1 METSLKNR
9 KDSTSGARSP
19 RSSASRGGT
28 RTGFVAKKKVQ
39 NAFLNEVLSPI
50 PSVNLPVCDKPFGQ
64 VTENG
69 VAYWTYKN
77 EFKIDAASNIEYLA
91 AAVEAYCNIQC
102 AEFDFTPSENA
113 LADLSELLR
122 IAKSVAPTDHEI
134 SLDYDEKM
142 NMIVILEYD
151 LCDFDYNTLFFF
163 PVSFVEKLPKELRP
177 IVKSAYSVLSI
188 CNYAQMP
195 EDHCDASYV
204 LGLWDEGEQLAE
216 LKNEDEERYN
226 ELKSFIDSY
235 LEGEIHQLIC
245 ECSSFPKDLDK
256 MRNDL
261 EEARTKYAGTQ
272 YGPLINSLR
281 DGLILRDEDT
291 WMNYSR
297 TPCFC
302 NIEDF
307 DEHDEG
313 MMDPSR
319 LFVMV
324 YDLMD
329 EIVEGITDCIN
340 GEAGSLDVSGL
351 YDFRKLTPD
360 IDTEFCASDF
370 PKRWSEWFGS
380 FVDITEHIGNE
391 QSTDTCA
398 G

>member
-69 VAYWTYKN
+69 VVFWTYKN
-77 EFKIDAASNIEYLA
+77 EFKIDAESNIKYLA
-91 AAVEAYCNIQC
+91 DAVKAYCKVQC
-102 AEFDFTPSENA
+102 ADFDFTPSDNP
-113 LADLSELLR
+113 LADLSELLC
-122 IAKSVAPTDHEI
+122 IVKSVAPTDHEI

-142 NMIVILEYD
+142 NMVVILEYD
-151 LCDFDYNTLFFF
+151 LCDFDYNTIFFF
-163 PVSFVEKLPKELRP
+163 PVSFIERLPKELRP
-177 IVKSAYSVLSI
+177 IVTSAYSVLSI

-235 LEGEIHQLIC
+235 LEGKIHQLIC
-245 ECSSFPKDLDK
+245 ECHSFPSDLDK
-256 MRNDL
+256 MRSDL
-261 EEARTKYAGTQ
+261 EEARAKYAGTQ
-272 YGPLINSLR
+272 YGPLLNSIR
-281 DGLILRDEDT
+281 DGLILSEEDK
-291 WMNYSR
+291 WINYIR
-297 TPCFC
+297 TPFWC

-340 GEAGSLDVSGL
+340 GEASSIDVSGL
-351 YDFRKLTPD
+351 YDFRILTPE
-360 IDTEFCASDF
+360 IDSDFCASDF
-370 PKRWSEWFGS
+370 PKRWAEWFCS

-391 QSTDTCA
+391 QSTDTSA

>member
-9 KDSTSGARSP
+9 KDSTPGARSP
-19 RSSASRGGT
+19 RSSSSRRGT
-28 RTGFVAKKKVQ
+28 RTGFVAEKKVQ
-39 NAFLNEVLSPI
+39 NSFLNEVLSPI

-64 VTENG
+64 VAENG
-69 VAYWTYKN
+69 VVYWTYRD
-77 EFKIDAASNIEYLA
+77 EIKIDVASNIEYLSS
-91 AAVEAYCNIQC
+91 AVKAYCKIQY

-113 LADLSELLR
+113 LADLSKLLC
-122 IAKSVAPTDHEI
+122 IAKDAAPTNHEI
-134 SLDYDEKM
+134 SLDYDEET

-163 PVSFVEKLPKELRP
+163 PVSFVERLPKKLRP
-177 IVKSAYSVLSI
+177 IVTSAYSVIAI

-195 EDHCDASYV
+195 EDHCDASYA

-216 LKNEDEERYN
+216 LKEEDEERYN

-235 LEGEIHQLIC
+235 LEGDIHQLIC
-245 ECSSFPKDLDK
+245 ECSSFPRDLDK

-261 EEARTKYAGTQ
+261 EEARAKYAGTQ
-272 YGPLINSLR
+272 YGPLLNSLR
-281 DGLILRDEDT
+281 DGLILYEEDT
-291 WMNYSR
+291 WMNYAR
-297 TPCFC
+297 TPCHC

-319 LFVMV
+319 LFLMV

-329 EIVEGITDCIN
+329 EIVEGITNYIN
-340 GEAGSLDVSGL
+340 ADANSIDVSGL

-360 IDTEFCASDF
+360 IDSDFCASDF
-370 PKRWSEWFGS
+370 PKRWAEWFSS
-380 FVDITEHIGNE
+380 FVDITEHIRNE
-391 QSTDTCA
+391 QPTDTCA

>member
-1 METSLKNR
+1 METSLKNW

-19 RSSASRGGT
+19 QSSTSRGRT
-28 RTGFVAKKKVQ
+28 RAGFVTEKKVQ

-50 PSVNLPVCDKPFGQ
+50 PLVNLPVCDKPFGQ

-69 VAYWTYKN
+69 VVYWTYKN

-91 AAVEAYCNIQC
+91 AAVGAYCNIQC
-102 AEFDFTPSENA
+102 AEFDFTPSENT
-113 LADLSELLR
+113 LADLSELLC
-122 IAKSVAPTDHEI
+122 IAKSVAPSDHEI

-142 NMIVILEYD
+142 NMVVIHEYD

-163 PVSFVEKLPKELRP
+163 PVSFVERLPKELRP
-177 IVKSAYSVLSI
+177 IVTSAYSVLSI

-216 LKNEDEERYN
+216 LKKEDEDRYN

-235 LEGEIHQLIC
+235 LEGKIHQLIC
-245 ECSSFPKDLDK
+245 ECHSFPSDLDK
-256 MRNDL
+256 MRSDL
-261 EEARTKYAGTQ
+261 EEARAKYAGTQ
-272 YGPLINSLR
+272 YGPLLNSIR
-281 DGLILRDEDT
+281 DGLILSEEDK
-291 WMNYSR
+291 WINYIR
-297 TPCFC
+297 TPFWC

-307 DEHDEG
+307 DEHNEG

-329 EIVEGITDCIN
+329 EIVEGITNCIN
-340 GEAGSLDVSGL
+340 GEASSIDVSGL
-351 YDFRKLTPD
+351 YDFRILTPE
-360 IDTEFCASDF
+360 IDSDFCASDF
-370 PKRWSEWFGS
+370 PKRWAEWFCS
-380 FVDITEHIGNE
+380 FVDITEHIRNE
-391 QSTDTCA
+391 QSTDTSA

>member
-9 KDSTSGARSP
+9 KGFTSGATSP
-19 RSSASRGGT
+19 QSSESLRGT
-28 RTGFVAKKKVQ
+28 RASFVTEKNKQ
-39 NAFLNEVLSPI
+39 NSFLNEVLNPI

-69 VAYWTYKN
+69 VVYWTYKN
-77 EFKIDAASNIEYLA
+77 EVKIDAANNIKYLT
-91 AAVEAYCNIQC
+91 AAVEAYCRIQC
-102 AEFDFTPSENA
+102 AEFDFVPSENT
-113 LADLSELLR
+113 LADLSKLLY
-122 IAKSVAPTDHEI
+122 IAKTVAPPDHEI
-134 SLDYDEKM
+134 SLDYDEKT
-142 NMIVILEYD
+142 NMVVILEYD
-151 LCDFDYNTLFFF
+151 LCDFDYNTLFLF

-177 IVKSAYSVLSI
+177 IVTSAYSVLST

-195 EDHCDASYV
+195 EDHCDASYT
-204 LGLWDEGEQLAE
+204 LGLWDDGEQLAE
-216 LKNEDEERYN
+216 LKEEDEERYN
-226 ELKSFIDSY
+226 ELKSVIDSY

-245 ECSSFPKDLDK
+245 ECSSFPSDLNK
-256 MRNDL
+256 MRQDL
-261 EEARTKYAGTQ
+261 EEARAKYAGTQ
-272 YGPLINSLR
+272 YGPLLNSIR
-281 DGLILRDEDT
+281 DGLILHDEDV
-291 WMNYSR
+291 WMNYAR
-297 TPCFC
+297 NPCFC

-319 LFVMV
+319 LFVVV

-340 GEAGSLDVSGL
+340 GEASSIDVSGL

-360 IDTEFCASDF
+360 IDTDFCASDF
-370 PKRWSEWFGS
+370 PKRWAEWFSS

-391 QSTDTCA
+391 QSTDTCV

>member
-1 METSLKNR
+1 METSIKNR
-9 KDSTSGARSP
+9 KASTSGAKST
-19 RSSASRGGT
+19 RSSASRRGT
-28 RTGFVAKKKVQ
+28 RTGFAAEKKVQ

-69 VAYWTYKN
+69 VVYWTYKN
-77 EFKIDAASNIEYLA
+77 EFKIDATSNIEYLA

-102 AEFDFTPSENA
+102 AEFDFTPSDNA
-113 LADLSELLR
+113 LADLSKLLC

-142 NMIVILEYD
+142 NMVVIHEYE
-151 LCDFDYNTLFFF
+151 LCEFDYCTLFFF
-163 PVSFVEKLPKELRP
+163 PVSFVERLPKELRP
-177 IVKSAYSVLSI
+177 IVASAYSVLSV

-204 LGLWDEGEQLAE
+204 LGIWDEGEHLAE

-235 LEGEIHQLIC
+235 LEGKIHQLIC
-245 ECSSFPKDLDK
+245 ECHSFPSDLDK
-256 MRNDL
+256 MRSDL
-261 EEARTKYAGTQ
+261 EEARAKYAGTQ
-272 YGPLINSLR
+272 YGPLLNSIR
-281 DGLILRDEDT
+281 DGLILSEEDK
-291 WMNYSR
+291 WINYIR
-297 TPCFC
+297 TPYWC

-313 MMDPSR
+313 LMDPSR

-340 GEAGSLDVSGL
+340 GDANSIDVSGL
-351 YDFRKLTPD
+351 YDFRILTPE
-360 IDTEFCASDF
+360 IDSDFCASDF
-370 PKRWSEWFGS
+370 PKRWSEWFGN
-380 FVDITEHIGNE
+380 FVDITEHIRNE
-391 QSTDTCA
+391 QSTDTSA

>member
-9 KDSTSGARSP
+9 KDSTQGARSP
-19 RSSASRGGT
+19 QSSTSRGRT
-28 RTGFVAKKKVQ
+28 RAGFVTEKKVQ

-50 PSVNLPVCDKPFGQ
+50 PLVNLPVCDKPFGQ

-69 VAYWTYKN
+69 VVYWTYKN

-91 AAVEAYCNIQC
+91 AAVGAYCNIQC
-102 AEFDFTPSENA
+102 AEFDFTPSDNA
-113 LADLSELLR
+113 LADLSELLC

-142 NMIVILEYD
+142 NMVVILEYD
-151 LCDFDYNTLFFF
+151 LCDFDYNTIFFF
-163 PVSFVEKLPKELRP
+163 PVSFVERLPKELRP
-177 IVKSAYSVLSI
+177 IVTSAYSVLSI

-195 EDHCDASYV
+195 EDHCDAAYT
-204 LGLWDEGEQLAE
+204 LGLWDDGEQLAE
-216 LKNEDEERYN
+216 LKAEDEERYN

-235 LEGEIHQLIC
+235 LEGKIHQLIC
-245 ECSSFPKDLDK
+245 ECHSFPSDLDK
-256 MRNDL
+256 MRSDL
-261 EEARTKYAGTQ
+261 EEARAKYAGTQ
-272 YGPLINSLR
+272 YGPLLNSIR
-281 DGLILRDEDT
+281 DGLILSEEDK
-291 WMNYSR
+291 WINYIR
-297 TPCFC
+297 TPFWC

-340 GEAGSLDVSGL
+340 GEASSIDVSGL
-351 YDFRKLTPD
+351 YDFRILTPE
-360 IDTEFCASDF
+360 IDSDFCASDF
-370 PKRWSEWFGS
+370 PKRWAEWFCS
-380 FVDITEHIGNE
+380 FVDITEHIRNE
-391 QSTDTCA
+391 QSTDTSA

>member
-9 KDSTSGARSP
+9 KDSSKGAGAP

-28 RTGFVAKKKVQ
+28 RAGFVSEKKVQ
-39 NAFLNEVLSPI
+39 NSFLNEVISPI

-69 VAYWTYKN
+69 VVYWTYKN
-77 EFKIDAASNIEYLA
+77 EVKIDATRNIEYLA
-91 AAVEAYCNIQC
+91 SAVKAYCKIQC
-102 AEFDFTPSENA
+102 ADFDFTPSENA
-113 LADLSELLR
+113 LADLSELLC
-122 IAKSVAPTDHEI
+122 IAKDVAPTDHEI
-134 SLDYDEKM
+134 SLDYDEKD
-142 NMIVILEYD
+142 NMVVILEYD

-163 PVSFVEKLPKELRP
+163 PVSFVERLPKELRP
-177 IVKSAYSVLSI
+177 IVTSAYSVIFI

-195 EDHCDASYV
+195 EDHGDAAYT

-216 LKNEDEERYN
+216 LKEEDEERYK
-226 ELKSFIDSY
+226 ELKSLIDSY
-235 LEGEIHQLIC
+235 LEGDIHQLIC
-245 ECSSFPKDLDK
+245 ECSSFPKDFEK

-261 EEARTKYAGTQ
+261 EDARAKYAGTKF
-272 YGPLINSLR
+272 GPLLNSLR
-281 DGLILRDEDT
+281 DGLILREEGT
-291 WMNYSR
+291 WMSYSR

-360 IDTEFCASDF
+360 IDTDFCASDF
-370 PKRWSEWFGS
+370 PKRWAEWFRS
-380 FVDITEHIGNE
+380 FVDITEHIGHE
-391 QSTDTCA
+391 QSTDSSI

>member
-19 RSSASRGGT
+19 RSSAGRGRT
-28 RTGFVAKKKVQ
+28 RAGFVAEKKVQ
-39 NAFLNEVLSPI
+39 NSFLNEVINPI

-69 VAYWTYKN
+69 VVYWTYKN
-77 EFKIDAASNIEYLA
+77 EVKIDATQNIEYLA
-91 AAVEAYCNIQC
+91 SAVKAYCKIQC
-102 AEFDFTPSENA
+102 AKFDFTPSGNA
-113 LADLSELLR
+113 LADLSALLC
-122 IAKSVAPTDHEI
+122 IAKDVAPTDHEI
-134 SLDYDEKM
+134 SLDYDGKA
-142 NMIVILEYD
+142 NIVVILEYD

-163 PVSFVEKLPKELRP
+163 PVSFVERLPKELRP
-177 IVKSAYSVLSI
+177 IVTSAYSVISI

-195 EDHCDASYV
+195 EDHGDAAYT
-204 LGLWDEGEQLAE
+204 LGLWDEGELLAE
-216 LKNEDEERYN
+216 LKEEDEERYK
-226 ELKSFIDSY
+226 ELKSLIDSY

-245 ECSSFPKDLDK
+245 ECSSFPKDLEK
-256 MRNDL
+256 MRSDL
-261 EEARTKYAGTQ
+261 EEARAKYAGTQ
-272 YGPLINSLR
+272 YGPLLNSLR
-281 DGLILRDEDT
+281 DGLILREEGT
-291 WMNYSR
+291 WMSYAR

-313 MMDPSR
+313 MMDPGR

-340 GEAGSLDVSGL
+340 DEAGSLDVSGL

-360 IDTEFCASDF
+360 IDTNFCASDF
-370 PKRWSEWFGS
+370 PKRWAEWFSS
-380 FVDITEHIGNE
+380 FVDITEHIGHE
-391 QSTDTCA
+391 QSTDA
-398 G
+398 SIG

>member
-9 KDSTSGARSP
+9 KDSSKGAGAP

-28 RTGFVAKKKVQ
+28 RAGFVAEKKVQ
-39 NAFLNEVLSPI
+39 NSFLNEVLSPI

-64 VTENG
+64 VAEKG
-69 VAYWTYKN
+69 VVYWTYKD
-77 EFKIDAASNIEYLA
+77 EVKIDAESNIKYLA
-91 AAVEAYCNIQC
+91 DAVKAYCKIQC
-102 AEFDFTPSENA
+102 ADFDFTPSENP
-113 LADLSELLR
+113 LADLSKLLC
-122 IAKSVAPTDHEI
+122 IAKDAAPTDHEI

-142 NMIVILEYD
+142 NMVVILEYD

-163 PVSFVEKLPKELRP
+163 PVSFVEKLPKELRS
-177 IVKSAYSVLSI
+177 IVTSAYSVLSI

-245 ECSSFPKDLDK
+245 ECHSFPNDIDK

-261 EEARTKYAGTQ
+261 EEARAKYAGTQ
-272 YGPLINSLR
+272 YGPLLNSLR
-281 DGLILRDEDT
+281 DGLILREEDT
-291 WMNYSR
+291 WMNYAR

-313 MMDPSR
+313 MMDSSR

-340 GEAGSLDVSGL
+340 GEASSIDVSGL
-351 YDFRKLTPD
+351 YDFRILTPE
-360 IDTEFCASDF
+360 IDSDFCASDF
-370 PKRWSEWFGS
+370 PKRWAEWFCS

-391 QSTDTCA
+391 QSTDTSA